1 MQGKTFTQ
9 KNNYDV
15 PYLKQPKSN
24 PSLSLIPINPIKPFK
39 YHKWKPILNLNVPP
53 LPRKDNLHFME
64 PA

>member
-24 PSLSLIPINPIKPFK
+24 PSLSHSYKSYETIQIS
-39 YHKWKPILNLNVPP
+39 
-53 LPRKDNLHFME
+53 
-64 PA
+64 